1 MSKTI
6 DTLFSIMHLINKSD
20 SPITAEEIA
29 NHSSIDVSVR
39 TVQRHAMRL
48 ANERLVGF
56 KCIDEKRGYDYTK
69 KDTGETIKI
78 NRNSFGYIY
87 YNLDKGV

>member
-6 DTLFSIMHLINKSD
+6 DTLFSIMHLINKSE

-29 NHSSIDVSVR
+29 NHNSIDVSVR

-48 ANERLVGF
+48 ATERLVGF
-56 KCIDEKRGYDYTK
+56 KCIEEKRDYDYTK
-69 KDTGETIKI
+69 KDTGKTIKI

>member
-1 MSKTI
+1 MSKTV
-6 DTLFSIMHLINKSD
+6 DTLFKIMHLINNSD
-20 SPITAEEIA
+20 NPLTAEEIA
-29 NHSSIDVSVR
+29 NSIDVSVR

-48 ANERLVGF
+48 ATERLVGF
-56 KCIDEKRGYDYTK
+56 KCIEEKRGYDYTK
-69 KDTGETIKI
+69 KSTGKTIQI